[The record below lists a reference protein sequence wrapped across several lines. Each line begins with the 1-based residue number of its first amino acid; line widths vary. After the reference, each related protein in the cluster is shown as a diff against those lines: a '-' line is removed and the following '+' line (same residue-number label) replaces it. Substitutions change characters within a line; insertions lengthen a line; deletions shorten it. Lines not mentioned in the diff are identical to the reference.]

1 MAQPD
6 SFQLEILDRLSDI
19 PCQDWNALLPS
30 DAGPFLRHEFLNAL
44 EETGCVGS
52 NTGWQVA
59 HLLLKDHS
67 HLIGAI
73 PLYLKQHSYGE
84 FVFDWSWAQA
94 YEQQGMQYFPKALCA
109 IPFTPVQGSRI
120 LSASHIDADIVRK
133 YLIEGLKTIV
143 IQNNL
148 SSAHVLFPNASESK
162 SLQEQGFMP
171 RDSVQFHWH
180 NQGFENF
187 EHFLAV
193 LTMKR
198 RKNIRREREQ
208 VSRESIHFR
217 HVPGISSTDSDWE
230 FFYRC
235 YENTYLE
242 HHSNPYLNEAFFKLW
257 VQRMPENLHLII
269 AERAGNPI
277 ATSLLVID
285 PKTSKAY
292 GRYWGAI
299 EHIPCLHFETAYYQ
313 AIEYCISNKIQI
325 FEGGAQGEHKM
336 ARGFLPTTI
345 QSAHFIADPQFARAV
360 KHFLDREH
368 QGIGAYVD
376 ELAEHSPL
384 KSSKVQQWIQEA
396 TTINQPRKMA
406 PTPYLRGITN
416 LTPLVLASAPRF
428 TMKSAK
434 GVDAR

>member
-1 MAQPD
+1 MAQPG

-19 PCQDWNALLPS
+19 PCQNWNALLPK
-30 DAGPFLRHEFLNAL
+30 DAGPFLRHEFLSAL
-44 EETGCVGS
+44 EETKCVGG

-59 HLLLKDHS
+59 HLLLKDHDQ
-67 HLIGAI
+67 LIGAM

-94 YEQQGMQYFPKALCA
+94 YEQQGMAYFPKALCA
-109 IPFTPVQGSRI
+109 IPFTPVQGPRI
-120 LSASHIDADIVRK
+120 LCNKNSDRQV
-133 YLIEGLKTIV
+133 IEERFIKGLKTLV
-143 IQNNL
+143 MQNNL
-148 SSAHVLFPNASESK
+148 SSAHILFPITLEANGFK
-162 SLQEQGFMP
+162 KNGFML

-187 EHFLAV
+187 EHFLSA

-208 VSRESIHFR
+208 VARESICFR
-217 HVPGISSTDSDWE
+217 HVPGISSTLADWE

-235 YENTYLE
+235 YENTYIE
-242 HHSNPYLNEAFFKLW
+242 HRSSPYLNQAFFKLW
-257 VQRMPENLHLII
+257 AQRMPENLHLII
-269 AERAGNPI
+269 AERNGSPI
-277 ATSLLVID
+277 AASMLVVD
-285 PKTSKAY
+285 GENSKAY

-299 EHIPCLHFETAYYQ
+299 EHVPCLHFETAYYQ
-313 AIEYCISNKIQI
+313 AIEYCISNKIQT

-345 QSAHFIADPQFARAV
+345 QSAHFIADPQFAKAV
-360 KHFLDREH
+360 QHFLDREH

-384 KSSKVQQWIQEA
+384 KSTKVQ
-396 TTINQPRKMA
+396 
-406 PTPYLRGITN
+406 L
-416 LTPLVLASAPRF
+416 
-428 TMKSAK
+428 
-434 GVDAR
+434 

>member
-6 SFQLEILDRLSDI
+6 LFQLEILDRLSDI
-19 PCQDWNALLPS
+19 PCGEWNALLPK

-44 EETGCVGS
+44 EETACVGS

-59 HLLLKDHS
+59 HLLLRS
-67 HLIGAI
+67 HEDLVGAM

-109 IPFTPVQGSRI
+109 IPFTPAQGSRVLHNQNI
-120 LSASHIDADIVRK
+120 DLSLVEKHLFD
-133 YLIEGLKTIV
+133 GLKTLV

-148 SSAHVLFPNASESK
+148 SSAHVLFPQASEAE
-162 SLQEQGFMP
+162 SLQDQGFML

-180 NQGFENF
+180 NQGFTNF
-187 EHFLAV
+187 EHFLSA

-208 VSRESIHFR
+208 VAREFISFR
-217 HVPGISSTDSDWE
+217 HVPGIISTDTDWE

-235 YENTYLE
+235 YANTYLE
-242 HHSNPYLNEAFFKLW
+242 HQSTPYLSEEFFKLW
-257 VQRMPENLHLII
+257 AQRMPDNLHLII
-269 AERAGNPI
+269 AERDGNPI
-277 ATSLLVID
+277 AASMLVVD
-285 PKTSKAY
+285 AENSKAY

-299 EHIPCLHFETAYYQ
+299 EHVPCLHFETAYYQ
-313 AIEYCISNKIQI
+313 AIEYCISQKIQT

-345 QSAHFIADPQFARAV
+345 QSAHFIADPRFAKAV
-360 KHFLDREH
+360 QHFLDREH
-368 QGIGAYVD
+368 HGIGAYVD

-384 KSSKVQQWIQEA
+384 KSSKVQ
-396 TTINQPRKMA
+396 P
-406 PTPYLRGITN
+406 
-416 LTPLVLASAPRF
+416 
-428 TMKSAK
+428 
-434 GVDAR
+434 

>member
-6 SFQLEILDRLSDI
+6 LFQLEILDRLSNI
-19 PCQDWNALLPS
+19 PCSEWNALLPE
-30 DAGPFLRHEFLNAL
+30 DAGPFLRHEFLSAL
-44 EETGCVGS
+44 EETACVGG

-59 HLLLKDHS
+59 HLLLRNHED
-67 HLIGAI
+67 LIGAM

-84 FVFDWSWAQA
+84 FVFDWLWAQA

-109 IPFTPVQGSRI
+109 IPFTPVQGSRV
-120 LSASHIDADIVRK
+120 LSNQKMDISLVK
-133 YLIEGLKTIV
+133 EHLFNGLKTLV

-148 SSAHVLFPNASESK
+148 SSAHVLFPQASEAE
-162 SLQEQGFMP
+162 SLQDQGFML

-180 NQGFENF
+180 NQGFESF
-187 EHFLAV
+187 EQFLAA

-208 VSRESIHFR
+208 VSRESIRFR
-217 HVPGISSTDSDWE
+217 HVSGRSSTDADWE

-242 HHSNPYLNEAFFKLW
+242 HQSSPYLSEAFFKLLAK
-257 VQRMPENLHLII
+257 RMPENLHLII
-269 AERAGNPI
+269 AERNGNPI
-277 ATSLLVID
+277 AASMLVVD
-285 PKTSKAY
+285 LKNSKAY

-299 EHIPCLHFETAYYQ
+299 EHVPCLHFETAYYQ
-313 AIEYCISNKIQI
+313 AIEFCITHQIQT

-345 QSAHFIADPQFARAV
+345 QSAHFIADPQFAKAV

-368 QGIGAYVD
+368 QGIGAYVN
-376 ELAEHSPL
+376 ELGEHSPL
-384 KSSKVQQWIQEA
+384 KSSKVQ
-396 TTINQPRKMA
+396 P
-406 PTPYLRGITN
+406 
-416 LTPLVLASAPRF
+416 
-428 TMKSAK
+428 
-434 GVDAR
+434 

>member
-1 MAQPD
+1 MAD
-6 SFQLEILDRLSDI
+6 SEQYHLEVLDRLKDVSADE
-19 PCQDWNALLPS
+19 WNALLPS
-30 DAGPFLRHEFLNAL
+30 DAGPFLRYEFLNAL
-44 EETGCVGS
+44 EETGCVGG

-59 HLLLKDHS
+59 HLILRDQER
-67 HLIGAI
+67 LIGAM

-84 FVFDWSWAQA
+84 YVFDWSWAQA

-120 LSASHIDADIVRK
+120 LSDTSVDTNVVHGKIA
-133 YLIEGLKTIV
+133 EGLKTLV
-143 IQNNL
+143 IQNQL
-148 SSAHVLFPNASESK
+148 SSAHILFPKTTEVESFK
-162 SLQEQGFMP
+162 KYGFML

-180 NQGFENF
+180 NQDFQDF
-187 EHFLAV
+187 EHFLSA

-208 VSRESIHFR
+208 VARETISFR
-217 HVPGISSTDSDWE
+217 HVPGKDSIDQDWE

-242 HHSNPYLNEAFFKLW
+242 HQSRPYLNEAFFKQWAKLL
-257 VQRMPENLHLII
+257 PENLHLII
-269 AERAGNPI
+269 AERNGNPI
-277 ATSLLVID
+277 ATSLLVVD
-285 PKTSKAY
+285 EKSSKAY

-313 AIEYCISNKIQI
+313 AIEYCITEGIQT

-345 QSAHFIADPQFARAV
+345 QSAHFIADPQFSRAV

-384 KSSKVQQWIQEA
+384 KSTKVLPWILKA
-396 TTINQPRKMA
+396 A
-406 PTPYLRGITN
+406 N
-416 LTPLVLASAPRF
+416 L
-428 TMKSAK
+428 
-434 GVDAR
+434 

>member
-1 MAQPD
+1 M
-6 SFQLEILDRLSDI
+6 QLEIVDRLSDI
-19 PCQDWNALLPS
+19 TSEEWNALLPS
-30 DAGPFLRHEFLNAL
+30 DAGPFLRHEFLSAL
-44 EETGCVGS
+44 EVTGCVGA

-59 HLLLKDHS
+59 HLALRNSQK
-67 HLIGAI
+67 LIGAM

-120 LSASHIDADIVRK
+120 LSARNVDADLVQK
-133 YLIEGLKTIV
+133 QLIAGLKTLV
-143 IQNNL
+143 VQNNL
-148 SSAHVLFPNASESK
+148 SSAHVIFPHDSEAK
-162 SLQEQGFMP
+162 GLKDQGFML

-187 EHFLAV
+187 EQFLAA

-208 VSRESIHFR
+208 VSRELITFR
-217 HVPGISSTDSDWE
+217 HVPGISSTNADWE

-242 HHSNPYLNEAFFKLW
+242 HGSSPYLNETFLKLW
-257 VQRMPENLHLII
+257 AHRLPENLHLII
-269 AERAGNPI
+269 AERNGNPI
-277 ATSLLVID
+277 AASLLVVD
-285 PKTSKAY
+285 PTSSKAY

-299 EHIPCLHFETAYYQ
+299 EHVPCLHFETAYYQ
-313 AIEYCISNKIQI
+313 AIQYCISNQIQT

-345 QSAHFIADPQFARAV
+345 QSAHFIADPQFAKAV
-360 KHFLDREH
+360 QHFLDREH

-384 KSSKVQQWIQEA
+384 KSSKVQ
-396 TTINQPRKMA
+396 P
-406 PTPYLRGITN
+406 
-416 LTPLVLASAPRF
+416 
-428 TMKSAK
+428 
-434 GVDAR
+434 

>member
-6 SFQLEILDRLSDI
+6 SYQLEILDRLSDI
-19 PCQDWNALLPS
+19 PCQDWNTLLPA
-30 DAGPFLRHEFLNAL
+30 DAGPFLHHEFLSGL
-44 EETGCVGS
+44 EETGCVGGE
-52 NTGWQVA
+52 TGWQVA
-59 HLLLKDHS
+59 HLLLKDQEQ
-67 HLIGAI
+67 LIGAI

-109 IPFTPVQGSRI
+109 IPFTPVQGSRV
-120 LSASHIDADIVRK
+120 LSASHVDTNIVRQH
-133 YLIEGLKTIV
+133 LIEGLKTLV
-143 IQNNL
+143 VQNNL
-148 SSAHVLFPNASESK
+148 SSAHVLFPFASESK
-162 SLQEQGFMP
+162 SFQEQGFML

-180 NQGFENF
+180 NQGFESF
-187 EHFLAV
+187 DQFLAA

-198 RKNIRREREQ
+198 RKNIRREREH
-208 VSRESIHFR
+208 VARESIGFR
-217 HVPGISSTDSDWE
+217 HIPGKSSTDADWE

-242 HHSNPYLNEAFFKLW
+242 HRSNPYLNEAFFKLW
-257 VQRMPENLHLII
+257 AQRMPENLHLII
-269 AERAGNPI
+269 AERASNPI
-277 ATSLLVID
+277 AASLLVID
-285 PKTSKAY
+285 TKTSKAY

-313 AIEYCISNKIQI
+313 AIEYCISHKIQT

-345 QSAHFIADPQFARAV
+345 QSAHFIADPRFANAV
-360 KHFLDREH
+360 QRFLEREH

-384 KSSKVQQWIQEA
+384 KSSKVQ
-396 TTINQPRKMA
+396 P
-406 PTPYLRGITN
+406 
-416 LTPLVLASAPRF
+416 
-428 TMKSAK
+428 
-434 GVDAR
+434 

>member
-1 MAQPD
+1 MVAEPD
-6 SFQLEILDRLSDI
+6 SFQLEIVDRLSDI
-19 PCQDWNALLPS
+19 TSEEWNTLLTS
-30 DAGPFLRHEFLNAL
+30 DAGPFLRHEFLSAL
-44 EETGCVGS
+44 EETGCVGG

-59 HLLLKDHS
+59 HLVLRDDQK
-67 HLIGAI
+67 LIGAM

-120 LSASHIDADIVRK
+120 LSARNVDADLVERQ
-133 YLIEGLKTIV
+133 LIAGFKTLV
-143 IQNNL
+143 LQNNL
-148 SSAHVLFPNASESK
+148 SSAHVLFPHASEVK
-162 SLQEQGFMP
+162 SLKGQGFML

-187 EHFLAV
+187 EQFLEV

-208 VSRESIHFR
+208 VSRELITFR
-217 HVPGISSTDSDWE
+217 HVPGISSTNADWE

-242 HHSNPYLNEAFFKLW
+242 HGSSPYLNETFLKLW
-257 VQRMPENLHLII
+257 AHRLPENLHLII
-269 AERAGNPI
+269 AERNGNPI
-277 ATSLLVID
+277 AASLLVVD
-285 PKTSKAY
+285 PTSSKAY

-299 EHIPCLHFETAYYQ
+299 EHVPCLHFETAYYQ
-313 AIEYCISNKIQI
+313 AIEYCISNQIQA

-345 QSAHFIADPQFARAV
+345 QSAHFIADPQFAKAV
-360 KHFLDREH
+360 QHFLDREH

-384 KSSKVQQWIQEA
+384 KSSKVQ
-396 TTINQPRKMA
+396 P
-406 PTPYLRGITN
+406 
-416 LTPLVLASAPRF
+416 
-428 TMKSAK
+428 
-434 GVDAR
+434 

>member
-1 MAQPD
+1 M
-6 SFQLEILDRLSDI
+6 
-19 PCQDWNALLPS
+19 
-30 DAGPFLRHEFLNAL
+30 
-44 EETGCVGS
+44 
-52 NTGWQVA
+52 
-59 HLLLKDHS
+59 
-67 HLIGAI
+67 

-120 LSASHIDADIVRK
+120 LSAGNVAADLVK
-133 YLIEGLKTIV
+133 QQLIKGLKTLV
-143 IQNNL
+143 LQNTL
-148 SSAHVLFPNASESK
+148 SSAHVLFPHASEAK
-162 SLQEQGFMP
+162 GLKDQGFML

-187 EHFLAV
+187 EQFLAA

-208 VSRESIHFR
+208 VSRELITFR
-217 HVPGISSTDSDWE
+217 HVPGIYSTNADWE

-235 YENTYLE
+235 YANTYLE
-242 HHSNPYLNEAFFKLW
+242 HGSSPYLNETFLKLW
-257 VQRMPENLHLII
+257 AHRLPENLHLII
-269 AERAGNPI
+269 AERNGNPI
-277 ATSLLVID
+277 AASLLVVD
-285 PKTSKAY
+285 PTSSKAY

-313 AIEYCISNKIQI
+313 AIEYCISNQIQT

-345 QSAHFIADPQFARAV
+345 QSAHFIADPQFAKAV
-360 KHFLDREH
+360 QHFLDREH
-368 QGIGAYVD
+368 KGIGAYVD

-384 KSSKVQQWIQEA
+384 KSSKVQ
-396 TTINQPRKMA
+396 P
-406 PTPYLRGITN
+406 
-416 LTPLVLASAPRF
+416 
-428 TMKSAK
+428 
-434 GVDAR
+434 

>member
-1 MAQPD
+1 MTGSD
-6 SFQLEILDRLSDI
+6 TFQLEILDRLSDI
-19 PCQDWNALLPS
+19 SASEWNSLLS
-30 DAGPFLRHEFLNAL
+30 KDAGPFLRHEFLSTL
-44 EETGCVGS
+44 EETGCVGG

-59 HLLLKDHS
+59 HLLLKEDS
-67 HLIGAI
+67 KLIGAM

-109 IPFTPVQGSRI
+109 VPFTPVQGSRI
-120 LSASHIDADIVRK
+120 LSAGDVDASLVGQR
-133 YLIEGLKTIV
+133 LIEGLKAV
-143 IQNNL
+143 VLQNKL
-148 SSAHVLFPNASESK
+148 SSAHVLFPQASDAE
-162 SLQEQGFMP
+162 SLQDHGFML

-187 EHFLAV
+187 EHFLSA

-208 VSRESIHFR
+208 VARESIQFR
-217 HVPGISSTDSDWE
+217 HVPGASSNDADWE

-235 YENTYLE
+235 YSNTYLE
-242 HHSNPYLNEAFFKLW
+242 HHSSPYLSETFFKLW
-257 VQRMPENLHLII
+257 ARRMPENLHLII
-269 AERAGNPI
+269 AQRNDTPI
-277 ATSLLVID
+277 AASLLVVD
-285 PKTSKAY
+285 PKSSKAY

-299 EHIPCLHFETAYYQ
+299 EHVPCLHFETAYYQ
-313 AIEYCISNKIQI
+313 SIEYCISNQIQT

-336 ARGFLPTTI
+336 ARGFLPKTI
-345 QSAHFIADPQFARAV
+345 QSAHFIADPQFAKAV

-384 KSSKVQQWIQEA
+384 KSTKVQ
-396 TTINQPRKMA
+396 P
-406 PTPYLRGITN
+406 
-416 LTPLVLASAPRF
+416 
-428 TMKSAK
+428 
-434 GVDAR
+434 